1 MTEVSRRSLDLFSEG
16 TRVAAEIF
24 TPADA
29 VPLNGFPA
37 VLLCHGWGGLKDHL
51 ALYAKQFA
59 RNGFAAMVF
68 DYRGWGES
76 DGRIIAPRTAPRLL
90 EAGDVTLTVR
100 VLREIV
106 DPIDQVADIKA
117 CLAVLATEPDVDAA
131 RIGIWGS
138 SYGAGHAVWMTGND
152 ERIKCAVAQI
162 GGYDLPPRY
171 RERARERAADKAR
184 GEIEPVVPQD
194 GLDGVEGLKGVPDL
208 ARMAEH
214 SQLSG
219 AARIKAPTLFLDAEF
234 EELNNRLE
242 NGWAAYMMVRQNALA
257 EYDTY
262 PCKHYGVYDEFYQPS
277 VDRAVAWYKKYL

>member
-1 MTEVSRRSLDLFSEG
+1 MTDVGRRPLELFSEG
-16 TRVAAEIF
+16 TRIAAEIF
-24 TPADA
+24 TPADKA
-29 VPLNGFPA
+29 PPAGFPA

-51 ALYAKQFA
+51 ALYARQFA
-59 RNGFAAMVF
+59 QHGFVALVF

-76 DGRIIAPRTAPRLL
+76 DGRIIATRAAPRLL
-90 EAGDVTLTVR
+90 DAGELVMTVR

-117 CLAVLATEPDVDAA
+117 CLAVLATEPEVDAT

-138 SYGAGHAVWMTGND
+138 SYGAGHAVYLTGHD
-152 ERIKCAVAQI
+152 DRIKCCVAQI
-162 GGYDLPPRY
+162 GGYDLPSQY
-171 RERARERAADKAR
+171 RDQARARAAAKAR
-184 GEIEPVVPQD
+184 GEIEPVVPQE

-219 AARIKAPTLFLDAEF
+219 AARIKTPTLFLDAEF

-242 NGWAAYMMVRQNALA
+242 NGWAAYMMARQNARA

-277 VDRAVAWYKKYL
+277 VDRALGWYEKYL